1 MYFRLFAIFSLF
13 TIFSMATQDA
23 YADATKWADGNW
35 GWVPA
40 GENKDE
46 LEKLSCGT
54 NSLSIKLDVKT
65 KRYTAFRDTDDPIL
79 ANILSIGEKFIAI
92 KYDDEERL
100 MMDGTPHIWIMV
112 FINQDEFFWVR
123 KDWLKD
129 GKITDGTARLERCRI
144 SIS

>member
-1 MYFRLFAIFSLF
+1 
-13 TIFSMATQDA
+13 MATQDA

-79 ANILSIGEKFIAI
+79 ANILSIWKDNGW
-92 KYDDEERL
+92 DSTT
-100 MMDGTPHIWIMV
+100 GTMPHINIL
-112 FINQDEFFWVR
+112 N
-123 KDWLKD
+123 
-129 GKITDGTARLERCRI
+129 
-144 SIS
+144 